1 MERQGVCCMEKR
13 ENQRVMLTKRLMKES
28 LTRLL
33 EKESIHKISIR
44 ALCEEAGV
52 NRSTFYKYYGS
63 QYDVLQEMEEE
74 LIANVREALEKDGKT
89 TEREMLMAV
98 CACIEQDMPSVRVLL
113 GNNVDPQFPEH
124 LFSLPKIREMIEE
137 RFGDR
142 YDAQQREYIYV
153 FLVNGTYRLVQE
165 WMLTDEKRPF
175 SEIVF
180 LLEKLIDSICGQ

>member
-1 MERQGVCCMEKR
+1 MEKR

-74 LIANVREALEKDGKT
+74 LIANVRDALEKDEET

-98 CACIEQDMPSVRVLL
+98 CACFERDMPSVRVLL
-113 GNNVDPQFPEH
+113 GNNVDPHFAEH
-124 LFSLPKIREMIEE
+124 LFSMAKIQKMIQE
-137 RFGDR
+137 RLGDR
-142 YDAQQREYIYV
+142 YDDQQCRYIYV

-165 WMLTDEKRPF
+165 WMLADEKRPF

-180 LLEKLIDSICGQ
+180 LLEKLIDSICGE